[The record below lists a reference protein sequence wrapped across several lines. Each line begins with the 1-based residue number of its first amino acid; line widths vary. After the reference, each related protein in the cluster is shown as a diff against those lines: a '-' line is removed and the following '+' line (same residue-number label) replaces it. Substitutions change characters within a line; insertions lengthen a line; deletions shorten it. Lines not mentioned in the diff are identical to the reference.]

1 MVKNIMN
8 AAKDKLDD
16 FGIDDIGDIKKLA
29 DSAEGKKIINGLIK
43 FLEKNDKDTVVAV
56 LKKLV

>member
-1 MVKNIMN
+1 MLKNIMN

-16 FGIDDIGDIKKLA
+16 IGIDDIGDIKKLA
-29 DSAEGKKIINGLIK
+29 ESAEGKKIINALIK
-43 FLEKNDKDTVVAV
+43 FLEKNDKDTIVAI